1 MKKKKALKNMKEMK
15 SYLVIKVREVKI
27 VKELKK
33 VMACAI
39 LLQWR
44 CFSVC
49 SVCVLPGW
57 KLSRLL
63 GQ

>member
-1 MKKKKALKNMKEMK
+1 MK